1 MTETLKQIFHRMSI
15 VFSNQLAILITIPY
29 ITFTLGIEEY
39 GIVAAGII
47 LVQICWVLC
56 DWGFG
61 YHSIEFFSKNKSTKL
76 RNQYFSSVF
85 IIKIIII
92 CFFSLFVYLLAQSK
106 LILVTNQYLL
116 LSLFLPFLTGGLNPL
131 NFLQAIK
138 KPKYLVKPTFF
149 SRILYL
155 ILIFSLVKNFESSY
169 WVFVAQGITMFFI
182 SFYGYLVL
190 FKMYNFKLVLPNVF
204 FLKKQFFEATPFFLN
219 GIITINFSSFWG
231 FGLSLLAG
239 PFQIAIYSLADLVLR
254 SANTLST
261 VVPHT
266 IRANYIDEPLQKIK
280 RIIFSFTLFYLVL
293 MIIGIL
299 VIPIFIKIFFDSS
312 FYASIYVIQI
322 MLIVWFIGSINKLLG
337 FPVFSKIYDSKR
349 LNQLVYLFGMLHL
362 SAFGIWASFSSY
374 QADQLVLYLL
384 FISVLECIIFA
395 LFILMKYLKKP
406 NSKAI
411 K

>member
-1 MTETLKQIFHRMSI
+1 
-15 VFSNQLAILITIPY
+15 
-29 ITFTLGIEEY
+29 
-39 GIVAAGII
+39 
-47 LVQICWVLC
+47 
-56 DWGFG
+56 
-61 YHSIEFFSKNKSTKL
+61 
-76 RNQYFSSVF
+76 
-85 IIKIIII
+85 
-92 CFFSLFVYLLAQSK
+92 
-106 LILVTNQYLL
+106 
-116 LSLFLPFLTGGLNPL
+116 
-131 NFLQAIK
+131 
-138 KPKYLVKPTFF
+138 
-149 SRILYL
+149 
-155 ILIFSLVKNFESSY
+155 
-169 WVFVAQGITMFFI
+169 
-182 SFYGYLVL
+182 
-190 FKMYNFKLVLPNVF
+190 
-204 FLKKQFFEATPFFLN
+204 
-219 GIITINFSSFWG
+219 
-231 FGLSLLAG
+231 
-239 PFQIAIYSLADLVLR
+239 
-254 SANTLST
+254 
-261 VVPHT
+261 
-266 IRANYIDEPLQKIK
+266 
-280 RIIFSFTLFYLVL
+280 